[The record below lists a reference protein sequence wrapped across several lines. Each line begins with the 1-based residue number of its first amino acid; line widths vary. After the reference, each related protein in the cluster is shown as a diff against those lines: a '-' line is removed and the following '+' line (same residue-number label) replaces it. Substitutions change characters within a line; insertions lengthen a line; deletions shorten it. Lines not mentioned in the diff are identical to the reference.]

1 MNETE
6 TDLNASSTKHR
17 SKREIRVTLSIDE
30 RDLND
35 LFSQVPSLVVA
46 ALTEK
51 IEPILRNASKALL
64 PLEEKSPQ
72 PKRDEGVLLSESDRL
87 KALDLRTALLLGK
100 VPETAGLLIDVKTT
114 AKLLNISGRHL
125 YRLADEKAIPE
136 PVRLGRLNRWRLGEL
151 LAWID
156 AGCPPQRQWTYQEGT
171 ESRSRRR

>member
-6 TDLNASSTKHR
+6 SNLNSSSPKHK
-17 SKREIRVTLSIDE
+17 SKREIRVTLSVE
-30 RDLND
+30 EQELNN
-35 LFSQVPSLVVA
+35 LFGHIPSLVVS
-46 ALTEK
+46 ALTAA
-51 IEPILRNASKALL
+51 IEPKLRNVLKAPL
-64 PLEEKSPQ
+64 PQDIDAAQ
-72 PKRDEGVLLSESDRL
+72 PRRDEGVRLSEADRL
-87 KALDLRTALLLGK
+87 TALDLRTALLLGK

-136 PVRLGRLNRWRLGEL
+136 PVRLGRLIRWRLGEL

-156 AGCPPQRQWTYQEGT
+156 AGCPPQRQWTYQAET